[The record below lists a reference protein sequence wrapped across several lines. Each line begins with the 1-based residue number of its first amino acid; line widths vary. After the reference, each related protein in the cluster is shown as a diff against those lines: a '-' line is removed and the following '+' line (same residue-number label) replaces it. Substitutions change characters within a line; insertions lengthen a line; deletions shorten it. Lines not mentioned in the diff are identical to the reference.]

1 MKTHVYFVP
10 GLAANTSIFK
20 HIDLPKEQFELHF
33 LEWIIPKS
41 IDESIANYAKR
52 MCETISETNIVLVG
66 VSFGGIMVQE
76 MAKHVQ
82 QKKTVIISSIKTN
95 YELPKRLKIIKTINL
110 YKFFPSYSINSIE
123 SFLKFVFGSKFKR
136 QLDKYDEYLSVR
148 NPLYLRWAVHN
159 VLHWNQRKSDPKL
172 IHIHGT
178 KDEIFPIK
186 HIHNCISIEKGSHIM
201 ILNKAK
207 AISSILSEQL

>member
-20 HIDLPKEQFELHF
+20 FIQLPNEKFELHF
-33 LEWIIPKS
+33 LEWLIPAS
-41 IDESIANYAKR
+41 INESISDYAKR
-52 MCETISETNIVLVG
+52 MCKNINQENVVLVG

-76 MAKHVQ
+76 MAKHMNP
-82 QKKTVIISSIKTN
+82 KKVVIISSIKTS
-95 YELPKRLKIIKTINL
+95 YELPNRLKIIRNINL
-110 YKFFPSYSINSIE
+110 YKFFPSYSIDSIE
-123 SFLKFVFGSKFKR
+123 NFLKFVFGKKFKR

-148 NPLYLRWAVHN
+148 NPLYLKWAIHN
-159 VLHWNQRKSDPKL
+159 VLHWDQRKSSPQL

-178 KDEIFPIK
+178 DDEVFPIK
-186 HIHNCISIEKGSHIM
+186 NIENCILIEEGTHIM

-207 AISSILSEQL
+207 AIISILLEEL